1 MTVPSSASSL
11 QRPYDL
17 EAEKCVLGSILR
29 DPRCAAE
36 VTAKLALD
44 DFYLPRHREIYGI
57 CVGLDQRSA
66 GSCDPV
72 TIAHEID
79 RLGRTEELGGRN
91 YLEEMMLSVPSL
103 AYLENHIRIVRDLA
117 IRRALLDA
125 SDKVQQKVSDGAE
138 DVRDLLDQAEQAV
151 FQVGDRLV
159 EGEIISAKEL
169 IRQNL
174 DRILSP
180 DGEQQGLKTGFIDL
194 DERHGFRP
202 GDLVI
207 LAARP
212 SMGKT
217 ALALNILERVALAGQ
232 TTLLFSLEM
241 PSDQI
246 ILRLISSNAKVKHD
260 KMRKGKLDPADT
272 KRVIYSADQLG
283 NAPFHIDDTSQPS
296 LAEIRAKARR
306 LKRDSDLALIVV
318 DYLQLLT
325 IHGSESRQQE
335 VSTISRNLKALA
347 RDLRVPVLALA
358 QLNRKA
364 EDRTDHRPLL
374 SALRES
380 GSIEQDADMVM
391 LLYREEYY
399 NKESERSGLAD
410 IIIAKNRN
418 GSTGDLT
425 VRFTKELM
433 RFENAV
439 SEPAF

>member
-1 MTVPSSASSL
+1 
-11 QRPYDL
+11 
-17 EAEKCVLGSILR
+17 
-29 DPRCAAE
+29 
-36 VTAKLALD
+36 
-44 DFYLPRHREIYGI
+44 
-57 CVGLDQRSA
+57 
-66 GSCDPV
+66 
-72 TIAHEID
+72 
-79 RLGRTEELGGRN
+79 
-91 YLEEMMLSVPSL
+91 
-103 AYLENHIRIVRDLA
+103 
-117 IRRALLDA
+117 
-125 SDKVQQKVSDGAE
+125 
-138 DVRDLLDQAEQAV
+138 
-151 FQVGDRLV
+151 
-159 EGEIISAKEL
+159 
-169 IRQNL
+169 
-174 DRILSP
+174 
-180 DGEQQGLKTGFIDL
+180 
-194 DERHGFRP
+194 
-202 GDLVI
+202 
-207 LAARP
+207 
-212 SMGKT
+212 
-217 ALALNILERVALAGQ
+217 
-232 TTLLFSLEM
+232 M

-374 SALRES
+374 SDLRES

>member
-1 MTVPSSASSL
+1 
-11 QRPYDL
+11 
-17 EAEKCVLGSILR
+17 
-29 DPRCAAE
+29 
-36 VTAKLALD
+36 
-44 DFYLPRHREIYGI
+44 
-57 CVGLDQRSA
+57 
-66 GSCDPV
+66 
-72 TIAHEID
+72 
-79 RLGRTEELGGRN
+79 
-91 YLEEMMLSVPSL
+91 MMLSVPSL
-103 AYLENHIRIVRDLA
+103 AYLENHIHIVRDLA
-117 IRRALLDA
+117 IRRALLEA
-125 SDKVQQKVSDGAE
+125 TEKVQQRVSEGAE
-138 DVRDLLDQAEQAV
+138 DVRELLDQAEQAV

-159 EGEIISAKEL
+159 EGEIVSAKEL

-194 DERHGFRP
+194 DERQGFRP
-202 GDLVI
+202 GDLVV

-217 ALALNILERVALAGQ
+217 AFALNILERVALSGK

-241 PSDQI
+241 PADQI

-272 KRVIYSADQLG
+272 KRVIYAADQLG
-283 NAPFHIDDTSQPS
+283 NASFHIDDTSQPS

-306 LKRDSDLALIVV
+306 LKRDADLSLIVV
-318 DYLQLLT
+318 DYLQLLS
-325 IHGSESRQQE
+325 ISGSESRQQE

-374 SALRES
+374 SDLRES

-399 NKESERSGLAD
+399 KKEESERAGLAD

-425 VRFTKELM
+425 LRFTKELM

-439 SEPAF
+439 AEPAF